1 MKKVLL
7 ILTAMFLVPFVG
19 SSAKKPTVIPP
30 DDANV
35 AVRQELKFPE
45 GLWTPE
51 EGGEDLVAP
60 ILVKVRRPVY
70 PNKLNGTGVSGYA
83 IIDYVIEADGRTT
96 HVQVVEASNRYFA
109 VSARS
114 AVDAWKYRPAFVD
127 GKPVALRAQQKFQ
140 FDEK

>member
-1 MKKVLL
+1 MKMFLL
-7 ILTAMFLVPFVG
+7 ILAAAILVPVVG
-19 SSAKKPTVIPP
+19 HGAKKPTVVPP

-51 EGGEDLVAP
+51 DGGKDLVAP
-60 ILVKVRRPVY
+60 VLIKVRRPVY
-70 PNKLNGTGVSGYA
+70 PSKLNGTGVSGYA

-114 AVDAWKYRPAFVD
+114 AVDAWKYRPAIVD

-140 FDEK
+140 FEEK